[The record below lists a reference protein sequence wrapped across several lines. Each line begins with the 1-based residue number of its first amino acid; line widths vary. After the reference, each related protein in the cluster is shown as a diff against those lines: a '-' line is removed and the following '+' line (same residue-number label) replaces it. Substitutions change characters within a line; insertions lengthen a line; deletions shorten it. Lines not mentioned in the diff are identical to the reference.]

1 MEFQAD
7 ELERLVNTGQL
18 SGTILPIAESVA
30 IMETL
35 DEVRRQIGL
44 KYPGE

>member
-30 IMETL
+30 I
-35 DEVRRQIGL
+35 IL
-44 KYPGE
+44 KRKMGAVIYC